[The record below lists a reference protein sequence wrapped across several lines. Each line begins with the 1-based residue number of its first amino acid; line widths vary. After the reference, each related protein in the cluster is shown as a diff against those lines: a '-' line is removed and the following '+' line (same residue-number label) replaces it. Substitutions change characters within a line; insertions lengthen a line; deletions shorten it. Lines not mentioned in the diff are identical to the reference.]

1 MLEITA
7 LSAAYGAVTALT
19 EVTLS
24 VGRGEIVSLLG
35 SNGAGKSTLVG
46 CVTNSVPATMTGSI
60 RLDGTEMLGISTYAI
75 IRRGL
80 VLVPE
85 GRQLFSGLTVQENL
99 RVGTHAFGMGHRW
112 TTELDTVY
120 GLFPRLA
127 ERRNQ
132 VAATL
137 SGGEQQMVAIGRAL
151 MAKPSVMLLDEPS
164 LGLAPL
170 LVAQIF
176 ELIQKI
182 NQQGVTILLIEQNVR
197 QALRIA
203 NRGYVL
209 EKGRIS
215 TGGSAAD
222 LMGNPQVVEAYLG

>member
-182 NQQGVTILLIEQNVR
+182 NRQGVTILLIEQNVR

>member
-112 TTELDTVY
+112 TTELDIVY

-182 NQQGVTILLIEQNVR
+182 NRQGVTILLIEQNVR

>member
-182 NQQGVTILLIEQNVR
+182 NRQGVTILLIEQNVR

-215 TGGSAAD
+215 TGGSAAE

>member
-99 RVGTHAFGMGHRW
+99 RVGTHAFGMGH
-112 TTELDTVY
+112 
-120 GLFPRLA
+120 
-127 ERRNQ
+127 
-132 VAATL
+132 
-137 SGGEQQMVAIGRAL
+137 
-151 MAKPSVMLLDEPS
+151 
-164 LGLAPL
+164 
-170 LVAQIF
+170 
-176 ELIQKI
+176 
-182 NQQGVTILLIEQNVR
+182 
-197 QALRIA
+197 
-203 NRGYVL
+203 
-209 EKGRIS
+209 
-215 TGGSAAD
+215 
-222 LMGNPQVVEAYLG
+222 